1 MLRRNNILK
10 HFNNILINNN
20 KKNINNI
27 YIYNTINNN
36 NNNNSYN
43 NNNKPIM
50 HFSTIINNKKN
61 EDEINKFFKDYIYK
75 SSNYSL
81 EQKKKLIESF
91 VLDSQGGNKIS
102 KEEIRNINISPISS
116 DILESFIKIRDDL
129 EKYNCQPTTTSTT
142 PTTNRLSEQL
152 YSFDT
157 LLGELIKDNLK
168 SYHQLYCRPLDIEKM
183 EPKIWR
189 QIVDNEAVHPYE
201 NPLNPID
208 EIKQR
213 TGKNRTCLVLFH
225 PLLPNM
231 PLMSLYIAFTNG
243 IPNNMRIIENNNQPL
258 NGSSSSPSSSS
269 SSSSSS
275 SNIDSAIFYSISS
288 LHKGLGGVNLGH
300 ILITKA
306 VEYIRLDKP
315 EIKNYC
321 TLSPLPRFRKYLLK
335 NHPKFVEHIKDR
347 ASLEE
352 FKPQLQSLAL
362 NYIFKEKSKPNR
374 VFDPVCNFHLK
385 NGASVYRLNWDAD
398 ESEKRI
404 DESYGIM
411 INYLYDIDKLESNSK
426 NYIEKGIVS
435 TNQIFDNQY
444 KNNRFL

>member
-1 MLRRNNILK
+1 MLARNNILK
-10 HFNNILINNN
+10 HFNSIILNSSNKQNIF
-20 KKNINNI
+20 
-27 YIYNTINNN
+27 IYNTINNN
-36 NNNNSYN
+36 NSNYN
-43 NNNKPIM
+43 KSRM
-50 HFSTIINNKKN
+50 HFSTLINNNRN
-61 EDEINKFFKDYIYK
+61 EEDNDVNKFFKDYIYK
-75 SSNYSL
+75 STNYSL

-91 VLDSQGGNKIS
+91 VLDSQGSNKIS
-102 KEEIRNINISPISS
+102 KEKIRDINISPISS

-129 EKYNCQPTTTSTT
+129 EKYNCLPITTTTTTNTNISPST
-142 PTTNRLSEQL
+142 PTNRLSEQL

-157 LLGELIKDNLK
+157 LLGELIKENLK
-168 SYHQLYCRPLDIEKM
+168 NHNKLYCKPLDLEKM
-183 EPKIWR
+183 EPRIWR
-189 QIVDNEAVHPYE
+189 QIVENEAVHPYE

-243 IPNNMRIIENNNQPL
+243 IPNNMQIIENNN
-258 NGSSSSPSSSS
+258 PSTTTTTTT
-269 SSSSSS
+269 
-275 SNIDSAIFYSISS
+275 NKINDNDFIDSAIFYSISS

-306 VEYIRLDKP
+306 VEFIRLDKP
-315 EIKNYC
+315 EIKNFC
-321 TLSPLPRFRKYLLK
+321 TLSPLPRFRKYLSK
-335 NHPKFVEHIKDR
+335 SHPQFVEHIKDR

-352 FKPQLQSLAL
+352 VKPQLQSLAL

-385 NGASVYRLNWDAD
+385 NGASIYRLNWDAD

-411 INYLYDIDKLESNSK
+411 INYLYEIEKLESNSK
-426 NYIEKGIVS
+426 NYIEKGTVS

-444 KNNRFL
+444 KNNSF

>member
-1 MLRRNNILK
+1 MLARNNIILK
-10 HFNNILINNN
+10 HFNNFLNYSN
-20 KKNINNI
+20 KQNINII
-27 YIYNTINNN
+27 YNNN
-36 NNNNSYN
+36 NNFNFNNKPRMHFSTLLN
-43 NNNKPIM
+43 NNNKNN
-50 HFSTIINNKKN
+50 NNKKN

-91 VLDSQGGNKIS
+91 VLDSQLSDNKIS

-142 PTTNRLSEQL
+142 NTTTNTNRLGEQL

-157 LLGELIKDNLK
+157 LLGELIKENLK
-168 SYHQLYCRPLDIEKM
+168 SHHRLYCKPLDIEKM

-243 IPNNMRIIENNNQPL
+243 IPNNMQIIENNN
-258 NGSSSSPSSSS
+258 NDNSSSTSSSASSSS
-269 SSSSSS
+269 SL
-275 SNIDSAIFYSISS
+275 NIDSAIFYSISS

-315 EIKNYC
+315 EIKNFC
-321 TLSPLPRFRKYLLK
+321 TLSPLPRFKKYLSK

-352 FKPQLQSLAL
+352 VKPQLQSLAL

-385 NGASVYRLNWDAD
+385 NGASIYRLNWDAD

-411 INYLYDIDKLESNSK
+411 INYLYEIDKLDSNSK

>member
-1 MLRRNNILK
+1 MLGRNNILK
-10 HFNNILINNN
+10 QFNNIINSSN
-20 KKNINNI
+20 KQNINNI

-36 NNNNSYN
+36 NNSNS
-43 NNNKPIM
+43 NNKPRM
-50 HFSTIINNKKN
+50 RFSTFINSNNKN
-61 EDEINKFFKDYIYK
+61 EDEINKFFKDYIHK
-75 SSNYSL
+75 SANYSL

-129 EKYNCQPTTTSTT
+129 EKYNCQTVATTTTT
-142 PTTNRLSEQL
+142 TAKATNTPTNRLSEQL

-157 LLGELIKDNLK
+157 LLGELIKENLK
-168 SYHQLYCRPLDIEKM
+168 NHHKLFCKPLDIEKM

-201 NPLNPID
+201 DPLNPTD
-208 EIKQR
+208 EIRQR

-243 IPNNMRIIENNNQPL
+243 IPNNMQIIENNNQ
-258 NGSSSSPSSSS
+258 
-269 SSSSSS
+269 SSS

-315 EIKNYC
+315 EIKNFC
-321 TLSPLPRFRKYLLK
+321 TLSPLPRFRKYLSK
-335 NHPKFVEHIKDR
+335 NHPKLAEHIKDR

-352 FKPQLQSLAL
+352 VKIQLQSLAL
-362 NYIFKEKSKPNR
+362 NYIFKEKGKPNR

-411 INYLYDIDKLESNSK
+411 INYLYEIDKLESNSK
-426 NYIEKGIVS
+426 NYIDKGIVS
-435 TNQIFDNQY
+435 TSQIFDNQY